1 MDAVKEGWCDR
12 EDDKSLIFSL
22 FSTQV
27 SFVQYSDNAKT
38 EFKLNAY
45 QDKGIA
51 MAALP
56 YIRYRGGNTK
66 TGLISCY
73 RLQVQIQTSS
83 CWSDTVFLWAG
94 EALKHTYEKAF
105 SLENGMRR
113 NVPKVV
119 VAITDGRS
127 QDEVKK
133 NAARLQ
139 HAGRCHTNTY
149 HQNLLQHLH
158 ASVSQMSSLTNSCK
172 QTAYR
177 PNRSSWLSSELMKLC
192 WIEFSIMF
200 CIHFWMFLPL

>member
-38 EFKLNAY
+38 EFKLKAY
-45 QDKGIA
+45 KDKGLA
-51 MAALP
+51 MAAP
-56 YIRYRGGNTK
+56 SYIRYRGGNTK

-73 RLQVQIQTSS
+73 RPQVQIQTSI

-139 HAGRCHTNTY
+139 HAGRCHTNVY
-149 HQNLLQHLH
+149 LH
-158 ASVSQMSSLTNSCK
+158 ASVSQMSSVTNSCK
-172 QTAYR
+172 QTVYR
-177 PNRSSWLSSELMKLC
+177 PNRSSWFSSELMKPR
-192 WIEFSIMF
+192 WIEFSVIF
-200 CIHFWMFLPL
+200 CIHFWILLPV